1 MMGNDN
7 NQDSKNGLITI
18 LLLIMMVTGTA
29 INNPLISSRPFESQ
43 NSKLISPE
51 THKVDARLW
60 QDPIASIGKH
70 VLQMKEPD
78 TGQLKETNSFDN
90 FIKEIPNRVNKS
102 NDLRVIAISV
112 FGSSYPELVEFRQ
125 RYRYAVVSA
134 LGSRGYFSQDN
145 EHLGFFLFNTHLANN
160 CEIYV
165 PYEWFERDQGSGS
178 SNKERL
184 LILWLNEE
192 KIISTQYGNFI
203 KNLFD
208 RFSEVQ
214 SNKSSFTLI
223 GPTNTSKLVE
233 LMKSTDI
240 DELPASFKIISS
252 SATISDNDL
261 FNAYEKENQCNQSN
275 EDKKRDCIK
284 KEIAGRLTKK
294 SIIRTIGQDENLA
307 KALIWELGQRGVNR
321 EIPFIKDKCEDGLI
335 IISEQDSL
343 YARALTQHFIDAVG
357 TQCEKE
363 QTGKSLVTNFTYL
376 RGLDGKLPDLD
387 ESNKKSQDTQDK
399 KEKKNLIAQLDDA
412 SLEHAEGRNQFD
424 YLQRLIDRIEEL
436 DRREGLGTNRIKAI
450 GIFGNDVY
458 DKLLI
463 LQALRDRFKHKIFF
477 TTELDARYLH
487 ADQTKWARNLVVA
500 SNFDLT
506 LRSELQGSIMPFRDS
521 YQTSMYLATLLALN
535 SRMVKV
541 AVPEIKPAIDKKQEI
556 QKEQKEPKKQIQV
569 EQEALNKL
577 LIPQI
582 FEIGRTQA
590 VHLAT
595 FNTHVDLSND
605 RVLTSSECD
614 FNKILSC
621 LSIEQSRIKSFDGD
635 AKLGLVIVFSLAL
648 FIIFAKP
655 VTDRVIAFFSNKELK
670 HPIAIYILWI
680 LFLVFLFS
688 ICSDIYPTH
697 HLGEPFYWFEGIS
710 VWPNL
715 VIRFFGIIVI
725 LITFF
730 YYYNKFKNAEEVKK
744 DFIETKEGI
753 EVGEINRYW
762 WEALREG
769 PFLNFASENKNIRDV
784 LLEYLTISDYSKSRG
799 YLWIICAALVSLFIT
814 AYILL
819 SLGYL
824 NFPFR
829 GGTTQYW
836 HYCLAFLQFLILW
849 GLVYWVGYEATAC
862 RRFIDQ
868 LEPKESFTE
877 QPDWPLAFMEKHE
890 KRTGISRKELI
901 PYFRFL
907 LITRLIKRINNIIY
921 IPFILM
927 FLIAIGRSNVFDN
940 LGFSPALIM
949 VFIGASAYLVATLIM
964 LRKSAEKQCGD
975 ILQYYEEYRVGRI
988 SLAFGNANT
997 MDQVVAEIRNK
1008 KQQTFARFL
1017 QRPSLL
1023 AVLLPGG
1030 GIGLTS
1036 IIEYLYN

>member
-1 MMGNDN
+1 MGNDN
-7 NQDSKNGLITI
+7 NQDSKNGLISI
-18 LLLIMMVTGTA
+18 LLLIMLITGTA
-29 INNPLISSRPFESQ
+29 INNPLTSSRPYDSQ
-43 NSKLISPE
+43 SSKLISPE
-51 THKVDARLW
+51 AHKVDARLW
-60 QDPIASIGKH
+60 QDPIASVAKH
-70 VLQMKEPD
+70 VFQMKESD
-78 TGQLKETNSFDN
+78 TDQLRKTNSFDN

-102 NDLRVIAISV
+102 NGLRVIAISV

-134 LGSRGYFSQDN
+134 LGSRSYFPQDN

-165 PYEWFERDQGSGS
+165 PYEWFERDQESSSG
-178 SNKERL
+178 NKERL

-261 FNAYEKENQCNQSN
+261 FNAYKNENQCNQSN

-307 KALIWELGQRGVNR
+307 KALVWELEQRGVNR
-321 EIPFIKDKCEDGLI
+321 KIPVIKDKCKDGLI
-335 IISEQDSL
+335 VISEQDSF
-343 YARALTQHFIDAVG
+343 YARALTQHFIDLVDAY
-357 TQCEKE
+357 CKPE
-363 QTGKSLVTNFTYL
+363 KSLVTKFTYL

-399 KEKKNLIAQLDDA
+399 KEQKNLIAQLDDA

-424 YLQRLIDRIEEL
+424 YLRRLIDRIEEL
-436 DRREGLGTNRIKAI
+436 DRGDGLRTNRIKAI

-506 LRSELQGSIMPFRDS
+506 LRPELQGSVMPFRDS
-521 YQTSMYLATLLALN
+521 YQTSMYFSALLAMSPMVNHLTLSSMKVSNTDWVLMWSSWFVTYNRQKLENWLN
-535 SRMVKV
+535 
-541 AVPEIKPAIDKKQEI
+541 
-556 QKEQKEPKKQIQV
+556 
-569 EQEALNKL
+569 
-577 LIPQI
+577 PQI

-595 FNTHVDLSND
+595 PPTDYLDEWIKNSADTKFPQINRKICDTNNLSGCDTVEGEHQNEINKD
-605 RVLTSSECD
+605 IIFQLLTLIIAALVLGY
-614 FNKILSC
+614 LSF
-621 LSIEQSRIKSFDGD
+621 KSFIER
-635 AKLGLVIVFSLAL
+635 LVTVKRSVMSVVVIG
-648 FIIFAKP
+648 FI
-655 VTDRVIAFFSNKELK
+655 L
-670 HPIAIYILWI
+670 LWYYRDNFPSHI
-680 LFLVFLFS
+680 N
-688 ICSDIYPTH
+688 
-697 HLGEPFYWFEGIS
+697 GEPFLWFEGIS

-715 VIRFFGIIVI
+715 IIRYLGVIFIFIIF
-725 LITFF
+725 LI
-730 YYYNKFKNAEEVKK
+730 YYK
-744 DFIETKEGI
+744 
-753 EVGEINRYW
+753 R
-762 WEALREG
+762 LREVIEFNCDLKLPEQEKSEENLPWWKVLWLG
-769 PFLNFASENKNIRDV
+769 PFSGFTSTSKNV
-784 LLEYLTISDYSKSRG
+784 NELWGEYLLISDCIKSKG
-799 YLWIICAALVSLFIT
+799 CLWIFCVSTVSLFLT
-814 AYILL
+814 YFGLF

-824 NFPFR
+824 NFPAR
-829 GGTTQYW
+829 GTITQNL
-836 HYCLAFLQFLILW
+836 HYFLAFFQFFILW
-849 GLVYWVGYEATAC
+849 GLIYWVGYEATAC

-868 LEPKESFTE
+868 LEPKESLPD
-877 QPDWPLAFMEKHE
+877 QLDWPLALVEKHE
-890 KRTGISRKELI
+890 ERMGISREELK

-907 LITRLIKRINNIIY
+907 LITRLIKRINSIIY

-927 FLIAIGRSNVFDN
+927 LLIAIGRSNVFDN
-940 LGFSPALIM
+940 LGFSPALVI
-949 VFIGASAYLVATLIM
+949 VFIGASTYLIATLIM
-964 LRKSAEKQCGD
+964 LRKSAEKQCED
-975 ILQYYEEYRVGRI
+975 ILQYYEEDRPGKI
-988 SLAFGNANT
+988 SLASGSANII
-997 MDQVVAEIRNK
+997 DPVVTEIRNK

-1023 AVLLPGG
+1023 ALLLPGG

>member
-7 NQDSKNGLITI
+7 NQDSKNSLISI

-29 INNPLISSRPFESQ
+29 INNPLISSRPYEPQ
-43 NSKLISPE
+43 NSKLILPE
-51 THKVDARLW
+51 AHKVDARLW

-70 VLQMKEPD
+70 VLQMRESD
-78 TGQLKETNSFDN
+78 TDQLLKETNSFDN
-90 FIKEIPNRVNKS
+90 FLKEVPNRINES

-112 FGSSYPELVEFRQ
+112 FGSSYSELVEFRQ

-165 PYEWFERDQGSGS
+165 PYEWFERDQESSSGD
-178 SNKERL
+178 KERL
-184 LILWLNEE
+184 LILWINEE
-192 KIISTQYGNFI
+192 KILSTQYGNFV

-214 SNKSSFTLI
+214 SNKPSFTLI
-223 GPTNTSKLVE
+223 GPTNTSKLIE
-233 LMKSTDI
+233 LMKSTEI
-240 DELPASFKIISS
+240 DGLSASFKIISS

-261 FNAYEKENQCNQSN
+261 FNAYKKENQCNQSTDD
-275 EDKKRDCIK
+275 EKRKCITN
-284 KEIAGRLTKK
+284 EIASKLAKK

-307 KALIWELGQRGVNR
+307 KALIWELEQRGVNR
-321 EIPFIKDKCEDGLI
+321 KIPIIKDKCKDSLI
-335 IISEQDSL
+335 VISEQDSF
-343 YARALTQHFIDAVG
+343 YARALTQHFIDSVDAY
-357 TQCEKE
+357 CKPE
-363 QTGKSLVTNFTYL
+363 KSLVTKFTYL

-412 SLEHAEGRNQFD
+412 SPEHAEGRNQFD
-424 YLQRLIDRIEEL
+424 YLKRLIDRIEEL
-436 DRREGLGTNRIKAI
+436 DRGEGLGTNRIKAI

-506 LRSELQGSIMPFRDS
+506 LRPELQGSIMPFRDS

-535 SRMVKV
+535 SQMVEV

-556 QKEQKEPKKQIQV
+556 QEEPKKQIQV

-582 FEIGRTQA
+582 FEVGRSQA

-595 FNTHVDLSND
+595 LDLQDTSNEPD
-605 RVLTSSECD
+605 ICSVEEILPCSSLEL
-614 FNKILSC
+614 NRKK
-621 LSIEQSRIKSFDGD
+621 EVD
-635 AKLGLVIVFSLAL
+635 AKTVSQLLLLILLIFTLSYFVFKSSLERL
-648 FIIFAKP
+648 IPLEKSI
-655 VTDRVIAFFSNKELK
+655 
-670 HPIAIYILWI
+670 IYIVIISGPI
-680 LFLVFLFS
+680 LFFCYWDNFP
-688 ICSDIYPTH
+688 YH
-697 HLGEPFYWFEGIS
+697 ENGEPFLWFEGVS

-715 VIRFFGIIVI
+715 VIRYLGIIFILVI
-725 LITFF
+725 FSI
-730 YYYNKFKNAEEVKK
+730 YYSKLREVKEFSGDLK
-744 DFIETKEGI
+744 LPEPKKSEEICYRWEGL
-753 EVGEINRYW
+753 W
-762 WEALREG
+762 QG
-769 PFLNFASENKNIRDV
+769 PFSGFKSPNKEIKA
-784 LLEYLTISDYSKSRG
+784 LWFEYLQITDYSKSKG
-799 YLWIICAALVSLFIT
+799 GLWILFATLISLGLTYFG
-814 AYILL
+814 LF

-824 NFPFR
+824 NFPSR
-829 GGTTQYW
+829 GLITQYG
-836 HYCLAFLQFLILW
+836 HYLLAFIQFLILW

-868 LEPKESFTE
+868 LEPKKPFSD
-877 QPDWPLAFMEKHE
+877 QLDWPLELIQKHE
-890 KRTGISRKELI
+890 NKMGISRDELK

-907 LITRLIKRINNIIY
+907 LITRLIKRINSIIY

-927 FLIAIGRSNVFDN
+927 LLIAIGRSNVFDN
-940 LGFSPALIM
+940 LGFSPALVI
-949 VFIGASAYLVATLIM
+949 VFIGASAYLIATLIM
-964 LRKSAEKQCGD
+964 LRKSAEKQCED
-975 ILQYYEEYRVGRI
+975 ILQYYEEYRPGRI
-988 SLAFGNANT
+988 SSVLGGAEAIDSLVT
-997 MDQVVAEIRNK
+997 EIRNK

-1023 AVLLPGG
+1023 ALLLPGG

>member
-1 MMGNDN
+1 MGNDN
-7 NQDSKNGLITI
+7 NQDSKNSLISI

-29 INNPLISSRPFESQ
+29 INNPLISSRPYEPQ
-43 NSKLISPE
+43 NSKLILPE
-51 THKVDARLW
+51 AHKVDARLW

-70 VLQMKEPD
+70 VLQMRESD
-78 TGQLKETNSFDN
+78 TDQLLKETNSFDN
-90 FIKEIPNRVNKS
+90 FLKEVPNRINES

-112 FGSSYPELVEFRQ
+112 FGSSYSELVEFRQ

-165 PYEWFERDQGSGS
+165 PYEWFERDQESSSGD
-178 SNKERL
+178 KERL
-184 LILWLNEE
+184 LILWINEE
-192 KIISTQYGNFI
+192 KILSTQYGNFV

-214 SNKSSFTLI
+214 SNKPSFTLI
-223 GPTNTSKLVE
+223 GPTNTSKLIE
-233 LMKSTDI
+233 LMKSTEI
-240 DELPASFKIISS
+240 DGLSASFKIISS

-261 FNAYEKENQCNQSN
+261 FNAYKKENQCNQSTDD
-275 EDKKRDCIK
+275 EKRKCITN
-284 KEIAGRLTKK
+284 EIASKLAKK

-307 KALIWELGQRGVNR
+307 KALIWELEQRGVNR
-321 EIPFIKDKCEDGLI
+321 KIPIIKDKCKDSLI
-335 IISEQDSL
+335 VISEQDSF
-343 YARALTQHFIDAVG
+343 YARALTQHFIDSVDAY
-357 TQCEKE
+357 CKPE
-363 QTGKSLVTNFTYL
+363 KSLVTKFTYL

-412 SLEHAEGRNQFD
+412 SPEHAEGRNQFD
-424 YLQRLIDRIEEL
+424 YLKRLIDRIEEL
-436 DRREGLGTNRIKAI
+436 DRGEGLGTNRIKAI

-506 LRSELQGSIMPFRDS
+506 LRPELQGSIMPFRDS

-535 SRMVKV
+535 SQMVEV

-556 QKEQKEPKKQIQV
+556 QEEPKKQIQV

-582 FEIGRTQA
+582 FEVGRSQA

-595 FNTHVDLSND
+595 LDLQDTSNEPD
-605 RVLTSSECD
+605 ICSVEEILPCSSLEL
-614 FNKILSC
+614 NRKK
-621 LSIEQSRIKSFDGD
+621 EVD
-635 AKLGLVIVFSLAL
+635 AKTVSQLLLLILLIFTLSYFVFKSSLERL
-648 FIIFAKP
+648 IPLEKSI
-655 VTDRVIAFFSNKELK
+655 
-670 HPIAIYILWI
+670 IYIVIISGPI
-680 LFLVFLFS
+680 LFFCYWDNFP
-688 ICSDIYPTH
+688 YH
-697 HLGEPFYWFEGIS
+697 ENGEPFLWFEGVS

-715 VIRFFGIIVI
+715 VIRYLGIIFILVI
-725 LITFF
+725 FSI
-730 YYYNKFKNAEEVKK
+730 YYSKLREVKEFSGDLK
-744 DFIETKEGI
+744 LPEPKKSEEICYRWEGL
-753 EVGEINRYW
+753 W
-762 WEALREG
+762 QG
-769 PFLNFASENKNIRDV
+769 PFSGFKSPNKEIKA
-784 LLEYLTISDYSKSRG
+784 LWFEYLQITDYSKSKG
-799 YLWIICAALVSLFIT
+799 GLWILFATLISLGLTYFG
-814 AYILL
+814 LF

-824 NFPFR
+824 NFPSR
-829 GGTTQYW
+829 GLITQYG
-836 HYCLAFLQFLILW
+836 HYLLAFIQFLILW

-868 LEPKESFTE
+868 LEPKKPFSD
-877 QPDWPLAFMEKHE
+877 QLDWPLELIQKHE
-890 KRTGISRKELI
+890 NKMGISRDELK

-907 LITRLIKRINNIIY
+907 LITRLIKRINSIIY

-927 FLIAIGRSNVFDN
+927 LLIAIGRSNVFDN
-940 LGFSPALIM
+940 LGFSPALVI
-949 VFIGASAYLVATLIM
+949 VFIGASAYLIATLIM
-964 LRKSAEKQCGD
+964 LRKSAEKQCED
-975 ILQYYEEYRVGRI
+975 ILQYYEEYRPGRI
-988 SLAFGNANT
+988 SSVLGGAEAIDSLVT
-997 MDQVVAEIRNK
+997 EIRNK

-1023 AVLLPGG
+1023 ALLLPGG

>member
-1 MMGNDN
+1 MGNDN
-7 NQDSKNGLITI
+7 NQDSKNGLISI
-18 LLLIMMVTGTA
+18 LLLIMLITGTA
-29 INNPLISSRPFESQ
+29 INNPLTSSRPYDSQ
-43 NSKLISPE
+43 SSKLISPE
-51 THKVDARLW
+51 AHKVDARLW
-60 QDPIASIGKH
+60 QDPIASVAKH
-70 VLQMKEPD
+70 VFQMKESD
-78 TGQLKETNSFDN
+78 TDQLRETNSFDS
-90 FIKEIPNRVNKS
+90 FIEKIPNRVDGDTNF
-102 NDLRVIAISV
+102 RVVAISV

-134 LGSRGYFSQDN
+134 LGSRSYFPQDN

-165 PYEWFERDQGSGS
+165 PYEWFERDQESSSG
-178 SNKERL
+178 NKERL

-261 FNAYEKENQCNQSN
+261 FNAYKKENQCNQSN

-363 QTGKSLVTNFTYL
+363 QTGKSLVTKFTYL

-412 SLEHAEGRNQFD
+412 SPEHAEGRNQFD
-424 YLQRLIDRIEEL
+424 YLKRLIDRIEEL
-436 DRREGLGTNRIKAI
+436 DRGEGLGTNRIKAI

-535 SRMVKV
+535 SQISVAIELEPYLRIDRMQQLKQKQKILLN
-541 AVPEIKPAIDKKQEI
+541 EQAIVDKS
-556 QKEQKEPKKQIQV
+556 
-569 EQEALNKL
+569 
-577 LIPQI
+577 LIPRI
-582 FEIGRTQA
+582 FEIGRTQS
-590 VHLAT
+590 VYLASPPIDYLDEWIKNPAAT
-595 FNTHVDLSND
+595 KFFQKNRENDNERCNTTNL
-605 RVLTSSECD
+605 LGCD
-614 FNKILSC
+614 T
-621 LSIEQSRIKSFDGD
+621 IEQERQKEIDIKVISQLLIIILTILILGYLSFRSVVERLETEIGI
-635 AKLGLVIVFSLAL
+635 AISLAAIS
-648 FIIFAKP
+648 IILLCYYL
-655 VTDRVIAFFSNKELK
+655 DNFSNYL
-670 HPIAIYILWI
+670 
-680 LFLVFLFS
+680 
-688 ICSDIYPTH
+688 T
-697 HLGEPFYWFEGIS
+697 GEPFLWLEGIS
-710 VWPNL
+710 VWPNIT
-715 VIRFFGIIVI
+715 IRLLGIVI
-725 LITFF
+725 ILFVF
-730 YYYNKFKNAEEVKK
+730 LYFHKKFRETNQFTK
-744 DFIETKEGI
+744 DFELPSSNESKQ
-753 EVGEINRYW
+753 NNNW
-762 WEALREG
+762 WEGLQG
-769 PFLNFASENKNIRDV
+769 PFVDFIKTSKEVEKLW
-784 LLEYLTISDYSKSRG
+784 LEYMQITDYRKSNG
-799 YLWIICAALVSLFIT
+799 YLWILCATTISLGLTYFG
-814 AYILL
+814 LF

-824 NFPFR
+824 NFPSR
-829 GGTTQYW
+829 GMIAQNL
-836 HYCLAFLQFLILW
+836 HYFLAFLQFSILW
-849 GLVYWVGYEATAC
+849 GLIYWVGYEATAC

-868 LEPKESFTE
+868 LEPNESF
-877 QPDWPLAFMEKHE
+877 PDQLNWPLALMEKHE
-890 KRTGISRKELI
+890 KRTGIAREELK

-907 LITRLIKRINNIIY
+907 LITRLIKRINSIIY

-927 FLIAIGRSNVFDN
+927 LLIAIGRSNVFDN
-940 LGFSPALIM
+940 LGFSPALVI
-949 VFIGASAYLVATLIM
+949 VFIGASTYLIATLIM
-964 LRKSAEKQCGD
+964 LRKSAEKQCED
-975 ILQYYEEYRVGRI
+975 ILQYYEEDRPGKI
-988 SLAFGNANT
+988 SLASGSANII
-997 MDQVVAEIRNK
+997 DPVVTEIRNK

-1023 AVLLPGG
+1023 ALLLPGG